1 MPTILQILGWRLF
14 FYANESQEPMHIHC
28 TKAGMDCK
36 YWLDTE
42 RFEIFEAYAYN
53 MNSKSRREIRKII
66 YQHFEY
72 IENAWNEFQL
82 RKY

>member
-36 YWLDTE
+36 WKQRDKNQPKSTVKNQPSLMTGTPVRVRLKPD
-42 RFEIFEAYAYN
+42 
-53 MNSKSRREIRKII
+53 SKGRVFR
-66 YQHFEY
+66 
-72 IENAWNEFQL
+72 L
-82 RKY
+82 G